1 MSAKDLIQE
10 LQAACYNNNYRQ
22 NYGTWEAC
30 VTATADNY
38 EIQEE
43 GNYAGSENAI
53 KVIEGLGIA
62 AVTIMGVMCTVQI
75 YQGRQGLWQ
84 QFTNG
89 ITLIVEGVQYAIN
102 VVTRN
107 RAENDVENQSSR
119 SGSSNEL
126 NLTPIRPRIIHYPP
140 ADAQPQPLIRPTT
153 QTPPI
158 QAPQI
163 QPQPIQPPTTQTP
176 PIQAPQI
183 QPQPIQPPPIQPQP
197 IQPPPIT
204 PPAQVDDNDREQDNA
219 PLTMPNTP
227 SPTFSRTT
235 IKPDTDIEADKDI
248 ETTNEEAHDITIVPI
263 QSKIIFKN

>member
-119 SGSSNEL
+119 SESSNEL

-140 ADAQPQPLIRPTT
+140 ADAQPQPLIR
-153 QTPPI
+153 
-158 QAPQI
+158 
-163 QPQPIQPPTTQTP
+163 PTTQTP